1 MTLQARHN
9 KGKLVATE
17 ELVLLQDVVKEFRGV
32 RALDGVSTTILP
44 GITGVLGPNGAGK
57 STLIKILLG
66 LVRMTSGT
74 GHVLGRTLG
83 VNARNIRE
91 VVGYMPEDD
100 CYIPGLTGI
109 EVVQFAASMSGIP
122 NTEAMRRSH
131 EILDFCGMQD
141 QRYRAIET
149 YSTGMRQ
156 KIKFAAAIVHD
167 PDLLILDEPTT
178 GLDPEERVAL
188 LNRIRSLADRSHK
201 SVILSTHILPDVQ
214 ATCDHVL
221 IMAQGQIRLSGSLR
235 ELERPTESRL
245 NISVL
250 AGQDRLTSWLQEQ
263 QIHVTTQPNG
273 LLQISAGDPD
283 LLERIWQAA
292 AERQVAIQSLA
303 PSRNSLE
310 EIFMTAVKEAAD
322 ASP

>member
-1 MTLQARHN
+1 M
-9 KGKLVATE
+9 ATD

-32 RALDGVSTTILP
+32 RALDGVSTTIRP

-66 LVRMTSGT
+66 LVRMTAGT

-122 NTEAMRRSH
+122 NTEALRRSH

-235 ELERPTESRL
+235 DLERPTESRL

-250 AGQDRLTSWLQEQ
+250 SGQDRLTSWLQEQ

-273 LLQISAGDPD
+273 LLQISTGGPE

-292 AERQVAIQSLA
+292 AERQVAIQSLT

-322 ASP
+322 ASA